1 MENVK
6 NELGNIYGS
15 RISKNGKWLNLI
27 IKATIEGKETF
38 ITCPVKICDIE
49 EANGKPH
56 AVLEYAKTYE
66 GERYVERANIW
77 EIKVYQDKKPD
88 EPKNEE
94 KPVLD
99 DECPFWY

>member
-38 ITCPVKICDIE
+38 ITCPVRLSDDGKHPFACD
-49 EANGKPH
+49 EAFNGVMAIH
-56 AVLEYAKTYE
+56 
-66 GERYVERANIW
+66 NIPL
-77 EIKVYQDKKPD
+77 YQDKKPE
-88 EPKNEE
+88 EPKKED

>member
-38 ITCPVKICDIE
+38 ITCPVKLGSE
-49 EANGKPH
+49 EKSEVKAY
-56 AVLEYAKTYE
+56 AVLCSSLDE
-66 GERYVERANIW
+66 GMHAFINN
-77 EIKVYQDKKPD
+77 IKVYQDKKPE
-88 EPKNEE
+88 EPKKEG